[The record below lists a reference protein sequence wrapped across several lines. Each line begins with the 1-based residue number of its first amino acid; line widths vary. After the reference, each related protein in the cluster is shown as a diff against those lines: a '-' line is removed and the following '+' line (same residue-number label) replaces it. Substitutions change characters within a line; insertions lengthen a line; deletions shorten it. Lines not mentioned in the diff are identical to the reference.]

1 MSLFGQF
8 DGSGDVDM
16 NPEDDSSTRSMNDKS
31 YRILQRVK
39 SIQHSLHHTAKISDT
54 PLKHTEI
61 DAPHFYNDFLKWA
74 NSNEIEESKFV
85 NKKTIF
91 NIDRF
96 NEFIAR
102 ENLDLEDNGKNGA
115 YAKHEADPW

>member
-54 PLKHTEI
+54 PL
-61 DAPHFYNDFLKWA
+61 
-74 NSNEIEESKFV
+74 
-85 NKKTIF
+85 
-91 NIDRF
+91 
-96 NEFIAR
+96 
-102 ENLDLEDNGKNGA
+102 
-115 YAKHEADPW
+115 